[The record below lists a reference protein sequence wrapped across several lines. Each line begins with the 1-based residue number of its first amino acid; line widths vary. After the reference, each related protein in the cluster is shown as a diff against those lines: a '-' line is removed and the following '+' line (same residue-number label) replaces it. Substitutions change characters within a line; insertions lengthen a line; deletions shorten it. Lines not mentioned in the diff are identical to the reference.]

1 MAENQLAIYLND
13 HLSGSEVALG
23 LLEHINQM
31 HAGESVAR
39 FATELRDEI
48 TTDRHELE
56 SLMARL
62 EIAESRP
69 RKAAAWLSEKVTE
82 LKLRMD
88 DRSGGSLQQ
97 LEIWDAL
104 SIGIEGKRLLWR
116 ALAEAATLRSDLEGP
131 DYRRLESCAE
141 DQRRN
146 VEKLRLEAAKKALG
160 PTPSTD

>member
-1 MAENQLAIYLND
+1 MAENHLATYLND

-23 LLEHINQM
+23 LLEHINQK

-39 FATELRDEI
+39 FAIELRDEI
-48 TTDRHELE
+48 TADRHELE

-69 RKAAAWLSEKVTE
+69 RKAAAWLSEKLTE

-88 DRSGGSLQQ
+88 DRSGGPLQQ

-116 ALAEAATLRSDLEGP
+116 ALAEAATLRSDLVGP
-131 DYRRLESCAE
+131 DYLRLEGRAE

-146 VEKLRLEAAKKALG
+146 VEKVRLEAAKEALG
-160 PTPSTD
+160 PIPSTD